1 MDEIPNVSLSL
12 SNAPESVVVV
22 QQALGGVA
30 LVLGL
35 DALET
40 NDLNTA
46 VTEACNNVV
55 LHAYEGME
63 GPLEVEVYALAGA
76 LDVVVRDRGIGIRP
90 HVGERTQPHTGLG
103 MPIVHALTQRV
114 AFSKLDAGG
123 TEMRMQFTTPDAAA
137 LGALEGEA
145 LESQIAGADG
155 GRDTTAIALA
165 PSSVVRAVLP
175 RVLGALAKRARFSTD
190 GTSDVQLVADTLAAN
205 AKEFTSVGQLGVTVD
220 LAPDALELRIGP
232 LPAGA
237 AARLLDACVDA
248 DGRRLAIERLPHLRG
263 EASCNSTETLAL
275 LLRECC

>member
-1 MDEIPNVSLSL
+1 MGEIPNVSLSL
-12 SNAPESVVVV
+12 SNAPENVVVV
-22 QQALGGVA
+22 QQALSGVA
-30 LVLGL
+30 VALGL

-40 NDLNTA
+40 NDLHTA

-63 GPLEVEVYALAGA
+63 GPLEVDVYALAGA

-114 AFSKLDAGG
+114 AFSKRDGGG

-137 LGALEGEA
+137 LEALEGEG
-145 LESQIAGADG
+145 LESRIAGAEV
-155 GRDTTAIALA
+155 GRDTIALA

-175 RVLGALAKRARFSTD
+175 RVLGAFAKRARFSSEAIS
-190 GTSDVQLVADTLAAN
+190 GVQLFADTFAAN
-205 AKEFTSVGQLGVTVD
+205 AEDSIGVGRLGVTVD
-220 LAPDALELRIGP
+220 LAPDALQLRIGP
-232 LPAGA
+232 LHAGS
-237 AARLLDACVDA
+237 AARLLDSCVDA

-263 EASCNSTETLAL
+263 EASRNSTETLAL
-275 LLRECC
+275 LIRERR

>member
-22 QQALGGVA
+22 QQALSGVA
-30 LVLGL
+30 VALGL
-35 DALET
+35 DALEV

-55 LHAYEGME
+55 LHAYEGQE

-114 AFSKLDAGG
+114 AFSKRDGGG
-123 TEMRMQFTTPDAAA
+123 TEMRMQFTTPAAA
-137 LGALEGEA
+137 APGPLEGEG
-145 LESQIAGADG
+145 LESQIAGAEV

-175 RVLGALAKRARFSTD
+175 RVLGALARRARFSTD
-190 GTSDVQLVADTLAAN
+190 AISGVQLFADTLAAN
-205 AKEFTSVGQLGVTVD
+205 AEDSISIGQLGVTVD
-220 LAPDALELRIGP
+220 LAPDVLELRVGP
-232 LPAGA
+232 LHAGA
-237 AARLLDACVDA
+237 AARLLDSCVDA
-248 DGRRLAIERLPHLRG
+248 DGSRLTIERLPHFRD
-263 EASCNSTETLAL
+263 ASRDSTETLAL
-275 LLRECC
+275 LMRERR